1 MNGHEHTDAGADL
14 APRMAA
20 QMQDELLSA
29 LTELERLQRLLG
41 DAVAQLQDRFG
52 EAMQAQSVLPAGS
65 AGDAVREAVS
75 GAMVALQF
83 EDLASQLISHAR
95 RRLASVADC
104 LGNLALGEAED
115 PGCEVQWVARA
126 CPVAQRVV
134 DAGTVELF

>member
-1 MNGHEHTDAGADL
+1 MNGQEHTDAGAHL
-14 APRMAA
+14 APRVAA

-41 DAVAQLQDRFG
+41 DAVGQLQDRFG
-52 EAMQAQSVLPAGS
+52 EAMRAQSALPAGS
-65 AGDAVREAVS
+65 AGDAVREAVG

-95 RRLASVADC
+95 RRLTSVADC
-104 LGNLALGEAED
+104 LGNLALGEGDD

-126 CPVAQRVV
+126 CPVAQRAV